1 MNSREGS
8 QGVKTMRNTTITKLQ
23 QQLEEQQLCQLQNQ
37 LVPSQLQQI
46 DTTPPQ
52 DQHSHHLFLQP
63 HLLLLEVL
71 HQPHL
76 QQLAAHQ

>member
-23 QQLEEQQLCQLQNQ
+23 QPLEEQQLCQLQNQ

-63 HLLLLEVL
+63 HLQLLEVL